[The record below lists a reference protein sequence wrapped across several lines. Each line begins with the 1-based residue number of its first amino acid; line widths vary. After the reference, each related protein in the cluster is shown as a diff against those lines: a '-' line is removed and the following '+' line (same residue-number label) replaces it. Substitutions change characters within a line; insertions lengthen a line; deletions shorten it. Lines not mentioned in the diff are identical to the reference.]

1 MTELVDHPVH
11 YNSHPSGVEA
21 IDIVEYMNFCLGNA
35 FKYVYRYQH
44 KNGVSDLE
52 KAIWYLKR
60 QIENPYTHHFFPD
73 RIYPGLMDALLE
85 ILRNEE
91 NKKIASILD
100 YIYYYCFTN
109 NNFHELEK
117 AVVLIE
123 ELIEETKNV

>member
-1 MTELVDHPVH
+1 
-11 YNSHPSGVEA
+11 
-21 IDIVEYMNFCLGNA
+21 
-35 FKYVYRYQH
+35 
-44 KNGVSDLE
+44 
-52 KAIWYLKR
+52 
-60 QIENPYTHHFFPD
+60 
-73 RIYPGLMDALLE
+73 MDALLE
-85 ILRNEE
+85 ILRNEK